1 MVKRVLVVDDHPA
14 ARSVIRS
21 VLETEKSQAYE
32 VTEAATGSD
41 CLKAVAQEGPFD
53 LILLDVKLP
62 DMDGYDVCRAVR
74 ELGAHVPI
82 VFVTGQGD
90 LKDFTTGR
98 EAGGDSYLVKPV
110 SRTALRSIAQLF
122 TSLQRSQMAN
132 GDGASE
138 K

>member
-1 MVKRVLVVDDHPA
+1 MAKRVLVVDDHPA

-32 VTEAATGSD
+32 VVEASTGGD
-41 CLKAVAQEGPFD
+41 CLKAVAQQGPFD

-74 ELGAHVPI
+74 EVESQVPI
-82 VFVTGQGD
+82 VFITGQGD
-90 LKDFTTGR
+90 LRDFTSGR
-98 EAGGDSYLVKPV
+98 QAGADSYLVKPV

-122 TSLQRSQMAN
+122 TTLHRSQPS
-132 GDGASE
+132 DGEDSAR
-138 K
+138 